1 MAKRTVCL
9 CDGKFIGIES
19 IFTVVDGKQINIPQ
33 KIEALRKKSREGK
46 LLCACGCGCRLTLV
60 AGDRNLRE
68 QHFRIYDGE
77 NEKGCEYKGEGMYS
91 ACSKIIL
98 KCWLDDKLPK
108 SHIDM
113 RVQMSHV
120 SNTDRKFE
128 VSFLVQEK
136 MIAINY
142 WYSRA
147 NILDEKIFSL
157 SGSLNGIRLYYITDY
172 SNRET
177 NGQYPELM
185 IKAQKQ
191 QGVCLFLK
199 PAIRQNYTADYF
211 ESTLAVSY
219 YVQEHGFWNLRDI
232 VEDKLSAFTIDA
244 TGNILY
250 SGRTLAILKAEH
262 EDVKR
267 REAEERMKAFKAKM
281 EAEQRTREAAEK
293 EKKAQKEVRLREI
306 AKQQSARKLEL
317 EAERIAAKEA
327 EKAAQKKHEDFTAG
341 LASFFDID
349 REELCIDPQGARWL
363 KCEYCGKIDEITNFN
378 SYSGSSNFGICA
390 GCSRKELPFVP
401 PFRPQTRDRPPRQ
414 NTTPAEKSRTAGRPH
429 SLMTCPKCGSELV
442 KRIGRYGSF
451 LGCKNYPSCRYTEA
465 LRCEMN

>member
-9 CDGKFIGIES
+9 CDGQFVGIES

-68 QHFRIYDGE
+68 QHFRLYDGE
-77 NEKGCEYKGEGMYS
+77 YEKDCEYKGEGMHS

-128 VSFLVQEK
+128 VSFLIPEK

-142 WYSRA
+142 WYSRE
-147 NILDEKIFSL
+147 NILDEKISAL
-157 SGSLNGIRLYYITDY
+157 SGSLSGIQLYYITDY
-172 SNRET
+172 SNRKT

-185 IKAQKQ
+185 IKVQNK

-199 PAIRQNYTADYF
+199 PMIKKNYATDYF
-211 ESTLAVSY
+211 ESKLTVSY
-219 YVQEHGFWNLRDI
+219 YVQENGFWNLWDI
-232 VEDKLSAFTIDA
+232 VEDKLSAFTIDT

-250 SGRTLAILKAEH
+250 SGRTLAVLKEEH
-262 EDVKR
+262 VEAKK
-267 REAEERMKAFKAKM
+267 REAEERMKAFHAKI
-281 EAEQRTREAAEK
+281 EAEQRAREAAEK
-293 EKKAQKEVRLREI
+293 EKKAQEEARLREH
-306 AKQQSARKLEL
+306 AEQQAARKREL

-327 EKAAQKKHEDFTAG
+327 EIAAQKECEKFTAD
-341 LASFFDID
+341 LATFFDID
-349 REELCIDPQGARWL
+349 CVELCIDPQGVRWL
-363 KCEYCGKIDEITNFN
+363 KCEYCGKIDEISHFN
-378 SYSGSSNFGICA
+378 SYSGNSNFGICA
-390 GCSRKELPFVP
+390 VCSRKELPFLP
-401 PFRPQTRDRPPRQ
+401 PFRPQKQDSPTRQHTEPSEP
-414 NTTPAEKSRTAGRPH
+414 SRTIERSNA
-429 SLMTCPKCGSELV
+429 SKACPKCGGELV
-442 KRIGRYGSF
+442 KRNGRYGPF
-451 LGCKNYPSCRYTEA
+451 LGCRNYPSCRYTEA
-465 LRCEMN
+465 L